1 MNLLQLKKYTYQT
14 ITLIFIMGTV
24 ACQKTLDLNI
34 TTFEPSIAI
43 FGVLEA
49 DSVPKLFVT
58 ESEPYYTYVN
68 RNVEYQLI
76 ENANITITDGND
88 TWTLQPDSVNY
99 LPVEQRRNF
108 GGDDDI
114 APPKKSWAFTA
125 NIALQA
131 NTTYTLSVAKNNNTA
146 TATTTVIEDIGNFDT
161 KITEEEVE
169 YYYGNF
175 VQDIIEV
182 NFKSQSYGQSFRVL
196 TRQEIK
202 LYICDFSNGL
212 QTPKDTFFYT
222 YINYHPYQKISDTVD
237 IQKGKANYYS
247 GNCVIYSCGGEN
259 EFLDFTEIEV
269 AIQVIDSN
277 MVTYVNQLQ
286 TQEDVAY
293 NPFLEP
299 APVDHKV
306 ENGIG
311 ILSSSAISPWKKIK
325 ILCD

>member
-1 MNLLQLKKYTYQT
+1 MNLFKLKKYIYQT

-49 DSVPKLFVT
+49 DSVPKLFIT

-99 LPVEQRRNF
+99 QPIEQRRTF
-108 GGDDDI
+108 GSGDEN

-125 NIALQA
+125 NIRLKA
-131 NTTYTLSVAKNNNTA
+131 NTTYTLSVTKNNNTA

-175 VQDIIEV
+175 VQEIIEV

-196 TRQEIK
+196 TRQTRK
-202 LYICDFSNGL
+202 RYNCDFSNGL
-212 QTPKDTFFYT
+212 PTPKDTLFYT
-222 YINYHPYQKISDTVD
+222 SIYYYPYQKISDTVD

-259 EFLDFTEIEV
+259 EFLDFTEIEI

-277 MVTYVNQLQ
+277 MVKFVNELDN
-286 TQEDVAY
+286 QEDIAY